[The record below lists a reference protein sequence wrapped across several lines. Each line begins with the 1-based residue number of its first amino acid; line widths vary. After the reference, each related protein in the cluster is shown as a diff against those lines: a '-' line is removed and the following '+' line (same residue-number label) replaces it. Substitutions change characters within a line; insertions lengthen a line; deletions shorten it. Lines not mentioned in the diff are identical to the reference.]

1 MKQKY
6 EKPTHER
13 MLSTDFYPNQW
24 DGERRSI
31 KIILKYKRIL
41 EGNKFGSFYFDIEY
55 SGFGRDYDGSARD
68 IYDMHFIVYDDCYVQ
83 LKLDEN
89 GLFRWTDE
97 IIELTTKLEVKSY
110 YRAYNIHNNI
120 VTFKAKKKTSG
131 EAKHKFSLNFD
142 ILQDSGEWVPI
153 SLDPVIINPRP
164 EDVNWIEDNQKWD
177 RSLKELDI
185 FIE

>member
-24 DGERRSI
+24 NGQARSI
-31 KIILKYKRIL
+31 TITLKYKRIL
-41 EGNKFGSFYFDIEY
+41 EGDRFGSFYFDIEY
-55 SGFGRDYDGSARD
+55 EGFGSKYDGIARD
-68 IYDMHFIVYDDCYVQ
+68 IYDMHFIVYDDCYVYV
-83 LKLDEN
+83 KLDEN
-89 GLFRWTDE
+89 KIFRWTDG

-110 YRAYNIHNNI
+110 YRAYSVLNDI
-120 VTFKAKKKTSG
+120 VIFKAKKKTSG

-142 ILQDSGEWVPI
+142 ILQDSDQWVPI

-164 EDVNWIEDNQKWD
+164 DSVNWVEASQKWD
-177 RSLKELDI
+177 RSLSELDI
-185 FIE
+185 LIE